1 MSERK
6 HGRDTEGI
14 HPRFA
19 RRVGPFKENRADW
32 FSDSVAHVL
41 IAENSNAK
49 ICSLLSVH
57 LQRLVRLRRQYR
69 VCEQAGTT
77 ALRAAVAGTDN
88 KNAELMT

>member
-19 RRVGPFKENRADW
+19 RRVWLFNENRADW
-32 FSDSVAHVL
+32 SSDSVAYAL

-49 ICSLLSVH
+49 IYSMLSVY
-57 LQRLVRLRRQYR
+57 LQRSIRLRRQYR
-69 VCEQAGTT
+69 VRARGNHCAAGSCC
-77 ALRAAVAGTDN
+77 RN
-88 KNAELMT
+88 RQHER